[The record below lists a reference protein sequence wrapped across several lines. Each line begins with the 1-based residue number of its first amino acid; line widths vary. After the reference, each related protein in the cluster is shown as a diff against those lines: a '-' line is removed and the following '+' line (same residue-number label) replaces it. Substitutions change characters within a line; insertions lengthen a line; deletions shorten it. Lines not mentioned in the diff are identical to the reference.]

1 MKKEFM
7 CKKKLLIV
15 LILLESIFLVAQTTP
30 PQWFESQYTDALQY
44 CKENKVEMEDALKTC
59 GVPVGEAIAVV
70 FPEMLRYTLW
80 RDLLETKALELLYV
94 RGGSKVADFSIGWF
108 QMKPSFAE
116 QLENEIQN
124 DLILLSKYGELVLSN
139 SGDTAVNAIRK
150 ERVQRLKTLNWQLI
164 YLNAFVAINNQRFS
178 TELIHIEKRLSYLAA
193 AYNRGMEKPLDDL
206 ESFLQLKTFPYG
218 PGKENPFGYAEIA
231 TYYYD
236 NNAKNIFTKP

>member
-1 MKKEFM
+1 MIRKTFFV
-7 CKKKLLIV
+7 V
-15 LILLESIFLVAQTTP
+15 LILLTPLILVAQTTP

-44 CKENKVEMEDALKTC
+44 CKENKAEMQNALNTC
-59 GVPVGEAIAVV
+59 GIPVGEAVAIV

-94 RGGSKVADFSIGWF
+94 NGGSKLADFSIGWF

-116 QLENEIQN
+116 
-124 DLILLSKYGELVLSN
+124 LIEDKIKKDVSLLSKYNELVISKP
-139 SGDTAVNAIRK
+139 GDTAVNVIRK
-150 ERVQRLKTLNWQLI
+150 ERIQRLKTLNWQLV
-164 YLNAFVAINNQRFS
+164 YLNAFVTINIQRFS
-178 TELIHIEKRLSYLAA
+178 SELIPIEQRLSYLAA
-193 AYNRGMEKPLDDL
+193 AYNRGMENSITNL